1 MCYIHSKNRNKFN
14 KMIANKYQL
23 EQKLGNGAFG
33 SIYQGY
39 NIRTREKVA
48 IKMELNTTEQ
58 KSLKNE
64 TRVYQYLNGS
74 LGIPNIRW
82 FGTDSISNYMVIDL
96 LGASLTQMIKTQKNL
111 SLPKIAEIAIQMIDI
126 LQGIHDKGM
135 IHRDL
140 KPDNFLLHP
149 TKGIDQIYLIDF
161 GVCKTY
167 LQSDTN
173 EHMEMRK
180 TNAMIGTPNFA
191 SLNAHQLLEL
201 SRRDDLE
208 SFVYTLLFLS
218 FGNLPWTYQP
228 NTSREEMMKQKIE
241 LVENQTPDIPSILIE
256 ILKCVRNLEF
266 KQRPFYEEYKK
277 MFQNLL

>member
-1 MCYIHSKNRNKFN
+1 
-14 KMIANKYQL
+14 MIANKYQI

-33 SIYQGY
+33 SIYQGS

-48 IKMELNTTEQ
+48 IKMEANTSEQ

-64 TRVYQYLNGS
+64 TRVYQYLNGCP
-74 LGIPNIRW
+74 GIPNIRW
-82 FGTDSISNYMVIDL
+82 FGTDSNANYMVVDL
-96 LGASLTQMIKTQKNL
+96 LGPSLTDVIKNEGKL
-111 SLPKIAEIAIQMIDI
+111 SLQSITKIAIQIIDI

-135 IHRDL
+135 VHRDL

-173 EHMEMRK
+173 EHIEMRK

-208 SFVYTLLFLS
+208 SLVYTLLFLYL
-218 FGNLPWTYQP
+218 GNLPWTYPQ
-228 NTSREEMMKQKIE
+228 NMSREEMMKQKMELIE
-241 LVENQTPDIPSILIE
+241 DQEIPSILVE
-256 ILKCVRNLEF
+256 MLNCVRKLEF
-266 KQRPFYEEYKK
+266 NQRPFYEKYKN
-277 MFQNLL
+277 MFQDLL

>member
-1 MCYIHSKNRNKFN
+1 
-14 KMIANKYQL
+14 MIANKYQL

-33 SIYQGY
+33 SIYQGS

-48 IKMELNTTEQ
+48 IKIEPNISEQ

-64 TRVYQYLNGS
+64 TRVYQYLNGCP
-74 LGIPNIRW
+74 GIPSIRW
-82 FGTDSISNYMVIDL
+82 FGTDSNANYMVIDL
-96 LGASLTQMIKTQKNL
+96 LGPSLTDIIKNEGKL
-111 SLPKIAEIAIQMIDI
+111 SLPSIFKIGIQIIDI
-126 LQGIHDKGM
+126 LEGIHDKGM

-149 TKGIDQIYLIDF
+149 TKGVDQIYLIDF

-167 LQSDTN
+167 LQPDTN
-173 EHMEMRK
+173 EHIEMRK
-180 TNAMIGTPNFA
+180 TSAMIGTPNFA

-208 SFVYTLLFLS
+208 SLVYTLLFLYLR
-218 FGNLPWTYQP
+218 GNLPWTYPP
-228 NTSREEMMKQKIE
+228 NTSREEMMKQKME
-241 LVENQTPDIPSILIE
+241 LLDKDPEIPSILIE
-256 ILKCVRNLEF
+256 MLNCVRKLHF

-277 MFQNLL
+277 MFPDLL

>member
-1 MCYIHSKNRNKFN
+1 
-14 KMIANKYQL
+14 MIANKYQL

-33 SIYQGY
+33 SIYQGS
-39 NIRTREKVA
+39 NVRTREKVA
-48 IKMELNTTEQ
+48 IKMEPTNSEQ

-64 TRVYQYLNGS
+64 TRVYQYLNGCR
-74 LGIPNIRW
+74 GIPNIRW
-82 FGTDSISNYMVIDL
+82 FGTDSNATYMVIDL
-96 LGASLTQMIKTQKNL
+96 LGPSLTQMIKNEQENL
-111 SLPKIAEIAIQMIDI
+111 SLVSIAKIAVQMIDI
-126 LQGIHDKGM
+126 LEGIHDKGM

-140 KPDNFLLHP
+140 KPDNFLVHP

-173 EHMEMRK
+173 EHIEMRK

-191 SLNAHQLLEL
+191 SVNAHHLLEL

-208 SFVYTLLFLS
+208 SFLYTLLFLY
-218 FGNLPWTYQP
+218 FGNLPWTYQE
-228 NTSREEMMKQKIE
+228 NISREEMVKQKTE
-241 LVENQTPDIPSILIE
+241 LVENQNQEIPPIFVQ
-256 ILKCVRNLEF
+256 ILKCIRNMEF

-277 MFQNLL
+277 MFQ

>member
-1 MCYIHSKNRNKFN
+1 
-14 KMIANKYQL
+14 MIANKYQL

-33 SIYQGY
+33 SIYQGS
-39 NIRTREKVA
+39 NVRTREKVA
-48 IKMELNTTEQ
+48 IKMEPTNSEQ

-64 TRVYQYLNGS
+64 TRVYQYLNGCR
-74 LGIPNIRW
+74 GIPNIRW
-82 FGTDSISNYMVIDL
+82 FGTDSNATYMVIDL
-96 LGASLTQMIKTQKNL
+96 LGPSLTQMIKNEQENL
-111 SLPKIAEIAIQMIDI
+111 SLVSIAKIAVQMIDI
-126 LQGIHDKGM
+126 LEGIHDKGM

-140 KPDNFLLHP
+140 KPDNFLVHP

-173 EHMEMRK
+173 EHIEMRK

-191 SLNAHQLLEL
+191 SVNAHHLLEL

-208 SFVYTLLFLS
+208 SFVYTLLFLY
-218 FGNLPWTYQP
+218 FGNLPWTFI
-228 NTSREEMMKQKIE
+228 SREEMVKQKTE
-241 LVENQTPDIPSILIE
+241 LVENQNQEIPDIFVQ
-256 ILKCVRNLEF
+256 ILKCVRNMEF

-277 MFQNLL
+277 MFQ

>member
-1 MCYIHSKNRNKFN
+1 
-14 KMIANKYQL
+14 MIANKYQL

-33 SIYQGY
+33 SIYQGS
-39 NIRTREKVA
+39 NVRTREKVA
-48 IKMELNTTEQ
+48 IKMEPTNSEQ

-64 TRVYQYLNGS
+64 TRVYQYLNGCR
-74 LGIPNIRW
+74 GIPNIRW
-82 FGTDSISNYMVIDL
+82 FGTDSNATYMVIDL
-96 LGASLTQMIKTQKNL
+96 LGPSLTQMIKNEQENL
-111 SLPKIAEIAIQMIDI
+111 SLVSIAKIAVQMIDI
-126 LQGIHDKGM
+126 LEGIHDKGM

-140 KPDNFLLHP
+140 KPDNFLVHP

-173 EHMEMRK
+173 EHIEMRK

-191 SLNAHQLLEL
+191 SVNAHHLLEL

-208 SFVYTLLFLS
+208 SFVYTLLFLY
-218 FGNLPWTYQP
+218 FGNLPWTFI
-228 NTSREEMMKQKIE
+228 SREEMVKQKTE
-241 LVENQTPDIPSILIE
+241 LVENQNQEIPPIFVQ
-256 ILKCVRNLEF
+256 ILKCIRNMEF

-277 MFQNLL
+277 MFQ

>member
-1 MCYIHSKNRNKFN
+1 
-14 KMIANKYQL
+14 MIANKYQL

-33 SIYQGY
+33 SIYQGS

-48 IKMELNTTEQ
+48 IKIEPKTSEQ

-64 TRVYQYLNGS
+64 TRIYQYLNGCP
-74 LGIPNIRW
+74 GIPSIRW
-82 FGTDSISNYMVIDL
+82 FGTDSQANYMVIDL
-96 LGASLTQMIKTQKNL
+96 LGSSLTDTIKTQKNL
-111 SLPKIAEIAIQMIDI
+111 SFSSITKIAIQLLDI

-149 TKGIDQIYLIDF
+149 TKGIEQIYMIDF

-167 LQSDTN
+167 LQTDTN
-173 EHMEMRK
+173 EHIEMRK

-191 SLNAHQLLEL
+191 SLNAHCLSEL

-208 SFVYTLLFLS
+208 SLLYTLLFL
-218 FGNLPWTYQP
+218 FLGNLPWTYQG
-228 NTSREEMMKQKIE
+228 NTSREEIMKQKIE
-241 LVENQTPDIPSILIE
+241 LFKNQSLEIPSILFE
-256 ILKCVRNLEF
+256 ILNCVRKLEF
-266 KQRPFYEEYKK
+266 KQRPFYEKYKN
-277 MFQNLL
+277 MFQDLL

>member
-1 MCYIHSKNRNKFN
+1 
-14 KMIANKYQL
+14 
-23 EQKLGNGAFG
+23 
-33 SIYQGY
+33 
-39 NIRTREKVA
+39 
-48 IKMELNTTEQ
+48 
-58 KSLKNE
+58 
-64 TRVYQYLNGS
+64 
-74 LGIPNIRW
+74 
-82 FGTDSISNYMVIDL
+82 MVIDL

>member
-1 MCYIHSKNRNKFN
+1 
-14 KMIANKYQL
+14 MIANKYQI

-39 NIRTREKVA
+39 NARTKEKVA
-48 IKMELNTTEQ
+48 IKMEPNTSEQ

-64 TRVYQYLNGS
+64 TRIYQYLNGCP
-74 LGIPNIRW
+74 GIPSIRW
-82 FGTDSISNYMVIDL
+82 FGTDSKANYMVIDL
-96 LGASLTQMIKTQKNL
+96 LGPSLTEFVKKQGKL
-111 SLPKIAEIAIQMIDI
+111 SLPYIVKIGIQIIDI

-140 KPDNFLLHP
+140 KPDNFLLHL

-173 EHMEMRK
+173 EHIEMRK
-180 TNAMIGTPNFA
+180 TNAMIGTPNYA
-191 SLNAHQLLEL
+191 SLDSHLLIEL

-208 SFVYTLLFLS
+208 SFIYTLLFLYL
-218 FGNLPWTYQP
+218 GNLPWTYPQ
-228 NTSREEMMKQKIE
+228 NTSREEMMKQKME
-241 LVENQTPDIPSILIE
+241 LVEDEE
-256 ILKCVRNLEF
+256 ILPIFSKFLNCVRKLDF

-277 MFQNLL
+277 MFQDLLYTNEHLKLNNLP